1 MSAPAD
7 IMSRNRYATRTTNM
21 AGVWFKSVFAKLYI
35 AIDESQR
42 KRAAKLIRRY
52 DHLINRDEKSGE
64 QKQDRRTRIGNQ

>member
-7 IMSRNRYATRTTNM
+7 IMSRNRYATRTTNTV
-21 AGVWFKSVFAKLYI
+21 GVWVKNVFTKLYI